1 VLFLPVEFIETTT
14 MEYTIAITPLDD
26 GWFMGQCEQIPE
38 AITQGKGID
47 DLMFMMKDAIEL
59 CLEYKRD
66 EYRRLNNSHTTI
78 MPLTLRH
85 EKKCITKTPQRK
97 RVYA

>member
-1 VLFLPVEFIETTT
+1 
-14 MEYTIAITPLDD
+14 MEYTIAVTQLED
-26 GWFMGQCEQIPE
+26 GWLMGQCEQIPE
-38 AITQGKGID
+38 AITQGRDMD

-66 EYRRLNNSHTTI
+66 EYRRLKNSHATI
-78 MPLTLRH
+78 MPLTLQH
-85 EKKCITKTPQRK
+85 GKKRLNKTPQRK

>member
-1 VLFLPVEFIETTT
+1 MV
-14 MEYTIAITPLDD
+14 YTIAVTPLED

-38 AITQGKGID
+38 AITQGKDMD

-66 EYRRLNNSHTTI
+66 EYRRLNNSHATI
-78 MPLTLRH
+78 MPLTLKH
-85 EKKCITKTPQRK
+85 EKKRISKTPQRK